1 MAYIYW
7 LSIFVWL
14 PLLILW
20 AINWKYLARYKKT
33 FLYCIGWALLFS
45 IPWDIWA
52 VQKQI
57 WIFPHNTNIGV
68 WIGGLP
74 MEEYLFIIFVTML
87 ISTTVLLLKKRI
99 KTPTDF

>member
-20 AINWKYLARYKKT
+20 VVNWKYLSRYKKT
-33 FLYCIGWALLFS
+33 FLYCIEWALLFS

-52 VQKQI
+52 VKVQI
-57 WIFPHNTNIGV
+57 WLFPQDTNIGL

-74 MEEYLFIIFVTML
+74 LEEYFFIIFVTML
-87 ISTTVLLLKKRI
+87 ISTIVLLLRRKFVSPI
-99 KTPTDF
+99 QP